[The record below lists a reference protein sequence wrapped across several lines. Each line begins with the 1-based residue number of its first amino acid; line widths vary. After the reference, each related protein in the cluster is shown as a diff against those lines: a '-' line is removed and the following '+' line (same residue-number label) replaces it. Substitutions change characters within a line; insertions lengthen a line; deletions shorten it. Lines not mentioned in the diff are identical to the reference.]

1 MCERQARLVGARG
14 DQFKALVAEGVG
26 YRVALDQHHN
36 LGDAVE
42 VVCALQ
48 LSLQRSALWSVV
60 DRDAVY
66 SRFIKQILL
75 DDPRQVS
82 RCSNSAHG
90 LEIGL
95 SPQHIRRLADDDA
108 RRVFQDVGELRTHF
122 IARLRGPGEARRSD
136 RLRIAYLSGTGF
148 QSFTTTAHFVVG
160 ILEAHDA
167 ARIDARCL
175 AFLPD
180 DASPVRRRLGRVC
193 AMEEMADKNNRQVAE
208 HLNAQQV
215 QVLVDLTGLT
225 LGPRL
230 HILASRPCPVQIHWH
245 GYPGTLGAAGGGQEG
260 GRVGGI
266 VDWYAGD
273 RVSTPPEL
281 RQHFS
286 ESLMTLPL
294 PYLANS
300 LPVSAHGQHAEGA
313 ADFPA
318 PTQAAGAAAAQP
330 PSREVLFTGRVQPG
344 DVVLAVFSQAF
355 KIDEPIL
362 RAWVSI
368 LLLVPHAK
376 LWVLRH
382 NTRSEAALR
391 SAISRLASL
400 PPPSSDLSGAVW
412 TQPSTAQQRQGLQ
425 ERVLFTEL
433 LDRSVEFESKAL
445 ADILLDTVSW
455 RALLC
460 SRSLSGLGPRTA

>member
-14 DQFKALVAEGVG
+14 DQFKALVAEGAG

-42 VVCALQ
+42 VVCTLQ

-148 QSFTTTAHFVVG
+148 QSFTTTAHFIVG

-318 PTQAAGAAAAQP
+318 PTHAAGAAAAQP

-412 TQPSTAQQRQGLQ
+412 TQASTAQQRQGLQ

-460 SRSLSGLGPRTA
+460 SRSLFGLGPRTA